1 MINRLTE
8 LIFIIDRSGSMSGLE
23 QDTIGGFDSLIEK
36 QKEETGDAIITTV
49 LFDGD
54 YELLHDRIDLKDVK
68 PITERDYFVRGTTPC
83 WTR

>member
-1 MINRLTE
+1 
-8 LIFIIDRSGSMSGLE
+8 MSGLE
-23 QDTIGGFDSLIEK
+23 QDTIGGFNSLIEE
-36 QKEETGDAIITTV
+36 QKGESGDAIITTV
-49 LFDGD
+49 LFDSD